1 MPLTM
6 NVGLNRKVG
15 EANYGSRGASVNLEV
30 ELESSLV
37 REPDQLREKIRYL
50 FRLAKEAVEEE
61 LKGEAAPPATNGH
74 ANGNGHGSGRHQHP
88 AKRRSATAS
97 QVRALH
103 GIATRQAI
111 DLASE
116 VAARYGVKR
125 ADELSITEAS
135 ELIDAFKPQ
144 TSDSGGGR

>member
-1 MPLTM
+1 M

-15 EANYGSRGASVNLEV
+15 EPNYGSRGASVNLEV

-61 LKGEAAPPATNGH
+61 LKGEAAPLATNGH
-74 ANGNGHGSGRHQHP
+74 VNGNGHSNGRHHHP
-88 AKRRSATAS
+88 TNRRCATAS

-103 GIATRQAI
+103 AIASRQAI
-111 DLASE
+111 DLVSE
-116 VAARYGVKR
+116 VSSRYGVQR
-125 ADELSITEAS
+125 PDDLSITEAS
-135 ELIDAFKPQ
+135 ELIDSFKPQ
-144 TSDSGGGR
+144 ASGSGGRR

>member
-37 REPDQLREKIRYL
+37 REPDQLREKIKYL
-50 FRLAKEAVEEE
+50 FKLARESVEEE

-74 ANGNGHGSGRHQHP
+74 GHSNGRHHP
-88 AKRRSATAS
+88 AKRRCATAS
-97 QVRALH
+97 QVRALRA
-103 GIATRQAI
+103 IATRQAI

-116 VAARYGVKR
+116 VSSRYGVKR
-125 ADELSITEAS
+125 ADDLSISEAS

-144 TSDSGGGR
+144 TSDSGGRR

>member
-1 MPLTM
+1 M

-15 EANYGSRGASVNLEV
+15 EPNYGSRGASVNLEV

-61 LKGEAAPPATNGH
+61 LKGEAAPLTTNGH
-74 ANGNGHGSGRHQHP
+74 ANGNGHSNGRHHHP
-88 AKRRSATAS
+88 TNRRCATAS

-103 GIATRQAI
+103 AIASRQAI

-116 VAARYGVKR
+116 VSSRYGVQR
-125 ADELSITEAS
+125 PDDLSITEAS
-135 ELIDAFKPQ
+135 ELIDSFKPQ
-144 TSDSGGGR
+144 PSGSGGRR

>member
-15 EANYGSRGASVNLEV
+15 EPNYGSRGASVNLEV

-50 FRLAKEAVEEE
+50 FRLAKEAVEEG

-74 ANGNGHGSGRHQHP
+74 SNGRHHHP
-88 AKRRSATAS
+88 TNRRCATAS

-103 GIATRQAI
+103 AIASRQAI

-116 VAARYGVKR
+116 VSSRYGVQR
-125 ADELSITEAS
+125 PDDLSITEAS
-135 ELIDAFKPQ
+135 ELIDSFKPQ
-144 TSDSGGGR
+144 ASGSGGRR